1 MANYFQRRARRIWGN
16 IGDRLFGQE
25 PGSPGGSQVVVRGEA
40 RMIARDPGATVCYP
54 GLTVAKMLWDTDW
67 FSNTTMN
74 AGLTDML
81 AVNFDA
87 GTQKTQWYIVPIN
100 NSPTPSIVAGDTAAS
115 HAGWAEA
122 TTYSE
127 STRQQYNPTCS
138 NKVMTNTASAA
149 TITASGSLTVY
160 GVFLISDNTKSGS
173 SGMLAAAAAFTGG
186 NQGPARPAI
195 FFTEFH

>member
-1 MANYFQRRARRIWGN
+1 
-16 IGDRLFGQE
+16 
-25 PGSPGGSQVVVRGEA
+25 V
-40 RMIARDPGATVCYP
+40 
-54 GLTVAKMLWDTDW
+54 
-67 FSNTTMN
+67 
-74 AGLTDML
+74 
-81 AVNFDA
+81 
-87 GTQKTQWYIVPIN
+87 
-100 NSPTPSIVAGDTAAS
+100 
-115 HAGWAEA
+115 A

-186 NQGPARPAI
+186 NQVLAASQTCDLLYRI
-195 FFTEFH
+195 SLSN